1 MSSNCLCPRTPAE
14 FNAVAGTLQNQV
26 FSAASVRL
34 GYSAVSLIAAV
45 APGIP
50 ALDELQA
57 GTHLHPSSVI

>member
-1 MSSNCLCPRTPAE
+1 M
-14 FNAVAGTLQNQV
+14 AGTLQNQV

-34 GYSAVSLIAAV
+34 GFGAVSLIAAV
-45 APGIP
+45 APGTP